1 MEKEN
6 YSKMGMEIWCVFEHC
21 QAGEIIKSC
30 ENVTSKGNK
39 NFDRDIVIPNK
50 KKIIFP
56 HVSVIFFPHLCSFQ
70 LFALKDWLFFSH

>member
-56 HVSVIFFPHLCSFQ
+56 
-70 LFALKDWLFFSH
+70 